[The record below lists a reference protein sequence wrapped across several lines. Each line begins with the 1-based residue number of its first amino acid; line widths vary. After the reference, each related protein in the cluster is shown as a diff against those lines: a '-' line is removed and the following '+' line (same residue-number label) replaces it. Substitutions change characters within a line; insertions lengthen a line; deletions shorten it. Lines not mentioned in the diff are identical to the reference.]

1 MAFAPR
7 PVRWLFMLM
16 AGWLVLAAMRNAVA
30 GDLEVGPLFDRYVHD
45 AVLLLAGALCVL
57 RAVLRREER
66 LAWALIGAGV
76 LAWTLGE
83 IYYTGVLWTAETV
96 PLPSPADVGYLLMPP
111 LVLAG
116 LIVLLRGRTKGDVPG
131 TLRADGLT
139 AALAVGAVSA
149 AIVFD
154 TALGFAPGDPL
165 GIATVLSYPI
175 GDLVLGGFVI
185 GALAR
190 AGWRLDR
197 TWFLLGAGILTFWLA
212 DSLYLVEVAN
222 GTFESGSWFD
232 AGWWVGLTL
241 IAAAA
246 WQPLPAQAKAPQEGL
261 RLIVMPLSFGTVGL
275 GLLIYGCFA
284 PLNALAVVLAA
295 AALLAVMVRLIF
307 TFRENVQMLHLS
319 RDEALTDALTGLPN
333 RRALTR
339 DLDRMIPG
347 DAGDPPLVLALFD
360 LDGFKLYNDTFG
372 HPAGDALLDRL
383 ATSLRGYLA
392 GRGTAYRMGGDEFCA
407 LFNPRD
413 LVVDPVLVGAAS
425 ALSEHGEGFSVT
437 CSHGSVLMPIEATDA
452 SEALRVADRRMY
464 ARKNA
469 GRTSASR
476 QSKDVLVR
484 ALAERNLE
492 MSSHATD
499 VAALCERVARHL
511 ALPIDLIDRIRHA
524 AELHDIGK
532 VAIPDEILTKP
543 GELTEEDWTF
553 IRRHTL
559 IGERIVAAAP
569 ALTEVA
575 ALVRSTH
582 EHWDG
587 SGYPDGLAGAD
598 IPLGSRIISVAD
610 SFSAMTVRPLL
621 PEGLQPPSWRCA
633 SFATAP
639 APSSTRSSLRRSAP
653 CGPSTRWASPRQ
665 PRLDDA
671 IRLQA
676 KPQALAVLAGERIQ
690 PR

>member
-246 WQPLPAQAKAPQEGL
+246 WQPLPAPAKAPQEGL
-261 RLIVMPLSFGTVGL
+261 RLIVMPLSFGDGGPRTAHL
-275 GLLIYGCFA
+275 RLLR
-284 PLNALAVVLAA
+284 AA
-295 AALLAVMVRLIF
+295 ERAGGGAR
-307 TFRENVQMLHLS
+307 R
-319 RDEALTDALTGLPN
+319 
-333 RRALTR
+333 RRAIGGHGAP
-339 DLDRMIPG
+339 DLHVPRERP
-347 DAGDPPLVLALFD
+347 DAPSLA
-360 LDGFKLYNDTFG
+360 
-372 HPAGDALLDRL
+372 R
-383 ATSLRGYLA
+383 
-392 GRGTAYRMGGDEFCA
+392 RGTDGRAHRPAEQAC
-407 LFNPRD
+407 P
-413 LVVDPVLVGAAS
+413 DPGP
-425 ALSEHGEGFSVT
+425 
-437 CSHGSVLMPIEATDA
+437 GSDD
-452 SEALRVADRRMY
+452 SRR
-464 ARKNA
+464 
-469 GRTSASR
+469 
-476 QSKDVLVR
+476 
-484 ALAERNLE
+484 
-492 MSSHATD
+492 
-499 VAALCERVARHL
+499 
-511 ALPIDLIDRIRHA
+511 
-524 AELHDIGK
+524 
-532 VAIPDEILTKP
+532 
-543 GELTEEDWTF
+543 
-553 IRRHTL
+553 RR
-559 IGERIVAAAP
+559 
-569 ALTEVA
+569 
-575 ALVRSTH
+575 
-582 EHWDG
+582 
-587 SGYPDGLAGAD
+587 
-598 IPLGSRIISVAD
+598 
-610 SFSAMTVRPLL
+610 
-621 PEGLQPPSWRCA
+621 
-633 SFATAP
+633 
-639 APSSTRSSLRRSAP
+639 
-653 CGPSTRWASPRQ
+653 
-665 PRLDDA
+665 
-671 IRLQA
+671 
-676 KPQALAVLAGERIQ
+676 
-690 PR
+690 